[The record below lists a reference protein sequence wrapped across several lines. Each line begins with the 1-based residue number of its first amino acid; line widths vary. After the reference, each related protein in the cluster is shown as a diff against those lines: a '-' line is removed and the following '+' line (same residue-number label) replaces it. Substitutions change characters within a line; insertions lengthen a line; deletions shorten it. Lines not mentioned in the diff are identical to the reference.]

1 MDRPAIGALLFGTL
15 AAFTSVAC
23 GSSTSTSVN
32 SPTTTRCQPSLT
44 PSATTYGSTG
54 GTGTVNIGVA
64 RDCTWAASSQ
74 APWIVITSAREGQ
87 GDGSVAYRIEGNADP
102 VTRRGAVAVGD
113 ARVELAQDAAPC
125 RYQVAA
131 SPDPVPGDGGERG
144 IDVRTHGAC
153 SWTAVTSASWL
164 TVSPPSGRGD
174 ANVRVGLLP
183 NDGTTRT
190 GEVTIAGER
199 VRLTQLARALP
210 PAPAPPAPAPTP
222 TPPTPGPTPTPTP
235 TPVPLPTPL
244 PTPTPEP
251 TPGPKI
257 DFDGLVEALSGSC
270 PALSFRLAGRSVW
283 TYGETEFKKGPC
295 RDIENGTEVD
305 LEGRLMSDGRVRAEK
320 IEIKRR

>member
-1 MDRPAIGALLFGTL
+1 VRRPATRVLFFVTL
-15 AAFTSVAC
+15 TAFTSAAC

-32 SPTTTRCQPSLT
+32 SPTPTRCQPSLT

-54 GTGTVNIGVA
+54 GTGTVNISIA

-74 APWIVITSAREGQ
+74 ASWIVITSAREGQ
-87 GDGSVAYRIEGNADP
+87 GDGSVVYRIEGNGDP
-102 VTRRGAVAVGD
+102 LTRRGAVAVGD

-125 RYQVAA
+125 RYQLAT
-131 SPDPVPGDGGERG
+131 STDPVPGDGGERG

-153 SWTAVTSASWL
+153 AWTAVSSAPWL

-174 ANVRVGLLP
+174 ANVRVRLLP
-183 NDGTTRT
+183 NDGATRT
-190 GEVTIAGER
+190 GEVTVAGER
-199 VRLTQLARALP
+199 VHLTQLARALP

-222 TPPTPGPTPTPTP
+222 APPPTPGPTPTPTP
-235 TPVPLPTPL
+235 VPAPTPL

-257 DFDGLVEALSGSC
+257 DFDGRVEALSGSC
-270 PALSFRLAGRSVW
+270 PALSFGLAGRSVW
-283 TYGETEFKKGPC
+283 TSGETEFKKGPC
-295 RDIENGTEVD
+295 RDIENGTEID